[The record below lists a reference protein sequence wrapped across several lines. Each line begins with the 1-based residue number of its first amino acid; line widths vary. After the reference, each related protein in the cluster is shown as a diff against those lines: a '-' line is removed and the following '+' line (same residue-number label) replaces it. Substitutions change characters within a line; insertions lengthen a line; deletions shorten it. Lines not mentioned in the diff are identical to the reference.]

1 MGERNMLTPHLMARM
16 DTDHLLNAIS
26 IEGVTDP
33 IAIELLK
40 RFEALRA
47 GEGETIL
54 SQAEDY
60 GLTATD
66 LGDNLLGNRVDTTVQ
81 ALTLISKFELTDVR
95 DLESALDLCKL
106 LIDGGIE
113 APAYLTRLLKFD
125 VVLSEYPEVD
135 TPEDLERR
143 IVLANEVMELV

>member
-1 MGERNMLTPHLMARM
+1 MLTPHLMASM
-16 DTDHLLNAIS
+16 DTDHLLTAIN

-54 SQAEDY
+54 SQAS
-60 GLTATD
+60 D
-66 LGDNLLGNRVDTTVQ
+66 LGITALDLEDLGEALINNSVATTITALDLLDRFN
-81 ALTLISKFELTDVR
+81 LTDVH

-106 LIDGGIE
+106 LVDGGIE

>member
-1 MGERNMLTPHLMARM
+1 MLTPHLMASM

-66 LGDNLLGNRVDTTVQ
+66 LSDLGDNLLGNRVDTTVQ

-95 DLESALDLCKL
+95 DLESALNLCKL

>member
-1 MGERNMLTPHLMARM
+1 MLTPHLMASM

-66 LGDNLLGNRVDTTVQ
+66 LGDLGDNLLGNRVDTTVQ

-95 DLESALDLCKL
+95 DLESALNLCKL

-125 VVLSEYPEVD
+125 VVLSEYPLVD

>member
-1 MGERNMLTPHLMARM
+1 MLTPHLMASM

-60 GLTATD
+60 GLTATDLSD